1 MGHGLPCFT
10 LGRAQTPCP
19 MQTLTHTSACSQMP
33 LPSHTCRHEGSDT
46 STGKLS
52 AGTPRPCPR
61 EAQLPRGPRSPAVRA
76 PRTDTT
82 HSAPRDRHPLRT
94 PGMSERVSG
103 PGVERAWPS
112 GAAWRRQQDA
122 LHLRMARC
130 CGAGRGRSLDFA
142 PGAEETG
149 LWLGGWAGFWGLEGS
164 GGPGPAWR
172 TGRLLVPQTG

>member
-1 MGHGLPCFT
+1 
-10 LGRAQTPCP
+10 
-19 MQTLTHTSACSQMP
+19 
-33 LPSHTCRHEGSDT
+33 
-46 STGKLS
+46 
-52 AGTPRPCPR
+52 
-61 EAQLPRGPRSPAVRA
+61 
-76 PRTDTT
+76 
-82 HSAPRDRHPLRT
+82 
-94 PGMSERVSG
+94 MSERVSG